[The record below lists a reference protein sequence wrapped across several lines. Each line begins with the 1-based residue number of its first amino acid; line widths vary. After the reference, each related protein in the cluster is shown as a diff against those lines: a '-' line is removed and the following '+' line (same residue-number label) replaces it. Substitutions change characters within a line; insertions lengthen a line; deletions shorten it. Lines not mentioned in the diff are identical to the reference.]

1 MLRFPNPLSPGR
13 GAGGEVSYR
22 TEIIALAHSPH
33 IEQTVEHLFRHEWG
47 KLVSVLTKL
56 FGPQNL
62 QLAEDVVQDTL
73 EKALHTWKIGGLP
86 DNPSAWLF
94 TAARN
99 KAIDVL
105 RRQKRTDALAQQITP
120 LLQSEY
126 SLVPR
131 VHETVQAGSI
141 NDDQLRMMFVCCH
154 PDLSPEAQVAL
165 ILKTLCGFSVTEIA
179 KSFLTGYGTI
189 EKRLYRA
196 RQSFRDNQVSFD
208 LPPENEISNRL
219 ENVLTAIYLL
229 FNEGYNSTQHEKL
242 VREDLM
248 QEAMRLCELICSS
261 TLVEQAEARAL
272 LALMNFI
279 ASRNETRLDDAGNIL
294 LLAQQDR
301 GRWNKERIREGIRH
315 LERSTES
322 DRISRYHLE
331 AMIAYEHAAAPT
343 YEQTNWNSILRYYD
357 LLRVHYPSP
366 IVELNRA
373 IAIGEWYGPAEGIKA
388 IESIPPSAPLL
399 TYYLLPATLG
409 EFWLKLRQR
418 EKAIRYFREARSLTH
433 SAAEKKLLQQK
444 IDSLQ
449 Q

>member
-1 MLRFPNPLSPGR
+1 
-13 GAGGEVSYR
+13 
-22 TEIIALAHSPH
+22 
-33 IEQTVEHLFRHEWG
+33 
-47 KLVSVLTKL
+47 
-56 FGPQNL
+56 
-62 QLAEDVVQDTL
+62 
-73 EKALHTWKIGGLP
+73 
-86 DNPSAWLF
+86 
-94 TAARN
+94 
-99 KAIDVL
+99 
-105 RRQKRTDALAQQITP
+105 
-120 LLQSEY
+120 
-126 SLVPR
+126 
-131 VHETVQAGSI
+131 
-141 NDDQLRMMFVCCH
+141 
-154 PDLSPEAQVAL
+154 
-165 ILKTLCGFSVTEIA
+165 
-179 KSFLTGYGTI
+179 
-189 EKRLYRA
+189 
-196 RQSFRDNQVSFD
+196 
-208 LPPENEISNRL
+208 
-219 ENVLTAIYLL
+219 
-229 FNEGYNSTQHEKL
+229 
-242 VREDLM
+242 M

-279 ASRNETRLDDAGNIL
+279 ASRNETRLDDAGNIR

-357 LLRVHYPSP
+357 LLRAHYPSP
-366 IVELNRA
+366 VVELNRA

-409 EFWLKLRQR
+409 EFWLKLQQK
-418 EKAIRYFREARSLTH
+418 EKAIRYFNEAKSLTH

>member
-154 PDLSPEAQVAL
+154 PSLSAEAQVAL

-208 LPPENEISNRL
+208 LPPENEIGNRL

-279 ASRNETRLDDAGNIL
+279 ASRNETRLDDAGNIR

-409 EFWLKLRQR
+409 EFWLKLRQK
-418 EKAIRYFREARSLTH
+418 EKAIGYFNEAKSLTH

>member
-1 MLRFPNPLSPGR
+1 LLRFPNPLSPGR

-126 SLVPR
+126 SLVPT

-154 PDLSPEAQVAL
+154 PSLSAEAQVAL

-279 ASRNETRLDDAGNIL
+279 ASRNETRLDDAGNIR

-409 EFWLKLRQR
+409 EFWLKLRQK
-418 EKAIRYFREARSLTH
+418 EKAIGYFNEAKSLTH